1 MHIGLRPPE
10 SLDVRGTRRRWKK
23 FRQKHPNY
31 EIATGISSKDNE
43 TRVPTLLAVIGNI
56 ATDVFITPTWGEQGD
71 DKKIKEVLL
80 KSEEHCEPK
89 KKNVSYERYK
99 FL

>member
-1 MHIGLRPPE
+1 MHLGLRPPE
-10 SLDVRGTRRRWKK
+10 SLDFRGWGGGANFSARWKK

-89 KKNVSYERYK
+89 KKCQ
-99 FL
+99 L